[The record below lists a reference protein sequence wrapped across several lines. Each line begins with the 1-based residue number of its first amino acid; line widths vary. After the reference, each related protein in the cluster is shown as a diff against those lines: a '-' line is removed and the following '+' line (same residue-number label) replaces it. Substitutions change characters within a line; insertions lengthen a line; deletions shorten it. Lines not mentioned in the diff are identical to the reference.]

1 MDETQFKEL
10 NVKLDKIVKLL
21 ALLVLKDQQKE
32 TDKIKLLD
40 SLGFR
45 PIEISGILS
54 KSLSN
59 VTTTLTL
66 VRKKDKKLAEESS
79 SGESS

>member
-32 TDKIKLLD
+32 TDKIELLD